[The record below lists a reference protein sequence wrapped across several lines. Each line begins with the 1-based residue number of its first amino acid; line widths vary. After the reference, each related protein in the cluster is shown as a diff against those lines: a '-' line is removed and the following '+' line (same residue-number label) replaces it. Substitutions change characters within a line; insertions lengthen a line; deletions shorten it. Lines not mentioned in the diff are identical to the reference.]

1 MMPAVAVRGLQA
13 YAVPSAQAG
22 QHTDPAARRDALS
35 GLLAAGFLL
44 AVIAVVLAIVLAA
57 PEYGEPA
64 TDGQAAGVESDG
76 TAADALLAEGAAG
89 PATESQPSQAMPAS
103 PTSLPP
109 DKLKGYRWP
118 VRGGM
123 VASYY
128 DWQTDGPFVIDG
140 RRMHAGLAITWFEGA
155 LVKAAHAGTVLAA
168 GREWASEAGYDGP
181 LDELHE
187 RQRRKGDDGTL
198 GIVIDDGNGYRSVYS
213 ALQDLRVSVGEKV
226 KAGTVIGA
234 MSRSEGQQMMRYQLV
249 RMDGPWLKVAL
260 TERQRG
266 YPDYAREYVD
276 PLAVLRVGA
285 PKSPDTVKRPPPAE
299 PPRLSEY

>member
-1 MMPAVAVRGLQA
+1 
-13 YAVPSAQAG
+13 VPSARAG
-22 QHTDPAARRDALS
+22 QHTDPAARREVLTGLLS
-35 GLLAAGFLL
+35 GGFLL
-44 AVIAVVLAIVLAA
+44 AVIAAVLGIVLAA
-57 PEYGEPA
+57 PEYGDPAAAVEAVEGQALGAVASGAATASEPA
-64 TDGQAAGVESDG
+64 S
-76 TAADALLAEGAAG
+76 AL
-89 PATESQPSQAMPAS
+89 PIV

-128 DWQTDGPFVIDG
+128 DWQADGSFVIDG
-140 RRMHAGLAITWFEGA
+140 RRMHAGLVITWFEGA

-168 GREWASEAGYDGP
+168 GRDWAREAGYDGP
-181 LDELHE
+181 LDEFYE
-187 RQRRKGDDGTL
+187 RRRRKGDEGSF

-213 ALQDLRVSVGEKV
+213 ELQDLRVKAGDTV

-234 MSRSEGQQMMRYQLV
+234 MSRAEGQQMMRYQLV

-260 TERQRG
+260 SERERG
-266 YPDYAREYVD
+266 VPDYAREYVD

-285 PKSPDTVKRPPPAE
+285 NKSPDTGKRQPPAD

>member
-1 MMPAVAVRGLQA
+1 
-13 YAVPSAQAG
+13 VPSARAG
-22 QHTDPAARRDALS
+22 QQTDPAARREVLT
-35 GLLAAGFLL
+35 GLLSAGFLL
-44 AVIAVVLAIVLAA
+44 AVIAAVLGIVLAA

-64 TDGQAAGVESDG
+64 VDEQAITAQQAVGAVASD
-76 TAADALLAEGAAG
+76 AAAASE
-89 PATESQPSQAMPAS
+89 PDSTTPIV
-103 PTSLPP
+103 PTTLPP

-128 DWQTDGPFVIDG
+128 DWQADGPFVIDG
-140 RRMHAGLAITWFEGA
+140 HRMHAGLVITWFEGA

-181 LDELHE
+181 LDELYE
-187 RQRRKGDDGTL
+187 QRRQKGDEVSF

-213 ALQDLRVSVGEKV
+213 ELQDLRVEAGDTV

-234 MSRSEGQQMMRYQLV
+234 MSRAEGQQMMRYQLV

-260 TERQRG
+260 TERERG

-285 PKSPDTVKRPPPAE
+285 NKSPDTGKRQPPAD